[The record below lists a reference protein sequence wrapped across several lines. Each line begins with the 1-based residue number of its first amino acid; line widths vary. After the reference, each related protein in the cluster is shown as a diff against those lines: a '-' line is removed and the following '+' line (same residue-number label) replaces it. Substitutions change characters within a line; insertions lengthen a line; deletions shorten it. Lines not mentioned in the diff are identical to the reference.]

1 MTADGSPP
9 PATGSGAPGDP
20 SATPGVLTPGTSL
33 PPEEVDL
40 TEEDRQRG
48 ATADILNRV
57 ALQRTRVE
65 EKPFDLLRAQEE
77 TRGLL
82 AKGLFLL
89 LAATVLSVI
98 GLAAAGRLSA
108 VEMAAILSPVVTLT
122 GTALGFYFARH

>member
-1 MTADGSPP
+1 MTADGSPT

-20 SATPGVLTPGTSL
+20 SAAPGVLTPGTSL
-33 PPEEVDL
+33 PPEVDL

-82 AKGLFLL
+82 AKGLLLL